1 MNSGKTQ
8 RLTGLAL
15 FTAIIVVLQ
24 VIATFVRFGPFSITL
39 SLIPIV
45 AGAAIYGPK
54 AGAYLGGVF
63 GVVVLVACILG
74 WDAGGAILWNANPFL
89 TAVICLAKGI
99 LAGFAAGGVFTLIS
113 GKQLT
118 TGRSL
123 VGTVCA
129 AVVSP
134 VVNAGLFILAL
145 YLLFPDILAAWASD
159 FGAEVTTYILTGLV
173 GINFLV
179 ELAVNVVL
187 SPVVVQIIRA
197 RATMNPRR
205 A

>member
-1 MNSGKTQ
+1 MKIRTKILWVGAGV
-8 RLTGLAL
+8 LLIAAGLWCL
-15 FTAIIVVLQ
+15 CTPGQ
-24 VIATFVRFGPFSITL
+24 VIADI
-39 SLIPIV
+39 
-45 AGAAIYGPK
+45 
-54 AGAYLGGVF
+54 AY
-63 GVVVLVACILG
+63 IL
-74 WDAGGAILWNANPFL
+74 
-89 TAVICLAKGI
+89 
-99 LAGFAAGGVFTLIS
+99 GVFTLIS

-134 VVNAGLFILAL
+134 VVNTGLFILAL